1 MILTARTDD
10 DNRRLDRILRKAL
23 PELPLSALHRLLRK
37 GLVRVNGRS
46 ARGEDRIQEGAE
58 IYIDAIHLNTLHLN
72 TLPGELKRI
81 QPKTRPFFAGFA
93 GEEDLK
99 RMRFKSRRPVPAI
112 GPKTGI
118 NLDILWEGAGLL
130 ILNKPAGL
138 AVHGESPDRNRRRGT
153 APDTL
158 ERRVRAYLT
167 GRLPESLSFKPG
179 PLHRLD
185 KPTSG
190 VIVFSESLEGA
201 RRFSALLRGGKIRKR
216 YLALLDGE
224 LAGDEVWEDMLL
236 RDTAARKTRI
246 VPAAAEPADGARPAL
261 TGVTPLARARE
272 GSRAWT
278 LARLETGTGRTH
290 QIRAQAARRGHA
302 LSGDRKYGGLPIPAA
317 GPGFFLHAAEL
328 ELPEAFVP
336 LIRAPLPEAFRRV
349 LKSIFGKT
357 TLSQNHAL

>member
-1 MILTARTDD
+1 MILTARADD

-46 ARGEDRIQEGAE
+46 ARGDDRIREGAE
-58 IYIDAIHLNTLHLN
+58 IHISAIHLNA
-72 TLPGELKRI
+72 LPEDLKRMP
-81 QPKTRPFFAGFA
+81 PKSRSAAGS
-93 GEEDLK
+93 EDLK
-99 RMRFKSRRPVPAI
+99 RMRFKSLGPAA
-112 GPKTGI
+112 GPPPGTGT

-138 AVHGESPDRNRRRGT
+138 AVHGGSPDRNSPRKA

-158 ERRVRAYLT
+158 ERRVRAYLAE
-167 GRLPESLSFKPG
+167 LPGSLSFKPG

-190 VIVFSESLEGA
+190 VIVFSETLEGA
-201 RRFSALLRGGKIRKR
+201 RRFSALLREGKIRKR
-216 YLALLDGE
+216 YLALLDGG

-236 RDTAARKTRI
+236 RDRAARKTRVI
-246 VPAAAEPADGARPAL
+246 PAGPDEAAGPADGARPAL
-261 TGVTPLARARE
+261 TRVTPLARARKD
-272 GSRAWT
+272 SRAWT

-290 QIRAQAARRGHA
+290 QIRAQAARRGHP

-328 ELPEAFVP
+328 ELPDAFIP
-336 LIRAPLPEAFRRV
+336 LIRAPLPEAFRRA
-349 LKSIFGKT
+349 LKSIFGETIEAFPK
-357 TLSQNHAL
+357 LQFLGKQL

>member
-1 MILTARTDD
+1 MILTARADD

-37 GLVRVNGRS
+37 GRVRVNGRS

-58 IYIDAIHLNTLHLN
+58 IYIDAIHLNA
-72 TLPGELKRI
+72 LPGDLKRI
-81 QPKTRPFFAGFA
+81 HPKARRFPGNS
-93 GEEDLK
+93 GGEDLK
-99 RMRFKSRRPVPAI
+99 RMRFKSCRPAI
-112 GPKTGI
+112 EPKTGMG
-118 NLDILWEGAGLL
+118 LDILWEGAGLL

-138 AVHGESPDRNRRRGT
+138 AVHGESPDRNSRRRT

-158 ERRVRAYLT
+158 ERRVRAYLA

-190 VIVFSESLEGA
+190 SIVFSESLEGA
-201 RRFSALLRGGKIRKR
+201 RCFSALLREGKIRKQ
-216 YLALLDGE
+216 YLALLDGG
-224 LAGDEVWEDMLL
+224 LTGDEVWEDMLL
-236 RDTAARKTRI
+236 RDRAARKTLV
-246 VPAAAEPADGARPAL
+246 VPAVGTTEPPSPADEARPAV
-261 TGVTPLARARE
+261 TRVTPLARARE
-272 GSRAWT
+272 GGRAWT

-302 LSGDRKYGGLPIPAA
+302 LSGDRKYGGLPILAA

-328 ELPEAFVP
+328 ELPEAFAP
-336 LIRAPLPEAFRRV
+336 LIRAPLPEAFHRV
-349 LKSIFGKT
+349 LRSIFGET
-357 TLSQNHAL
+357 SLSQSHAL